1 MAAKT
6 TKELRREI
14 ETERARLGEAVHTLR
29 SESGQVAKR
38 LSLAALGATAV
49 GIAARV
55 FRARETEKKE
65 RARLPFL
72 GRD

>member
-1 MAAKT
+1 MAART
-6 TKELRREI
+6 TKEVRRELQ
-14 ETERARLGEAVHTLR
+14 TERERLGEAVHTLR
-29 SESGQVAKR
+29 GKAGQAAKK

-55 FRARETEKKE
+55 FRDRDEGKKE
-65 RARLPFL
+65 RARFPFL